1 MLRRKLYDYD
11 FMGGI
16 VAVYLGNSSNVE
28 EALIKYFDSKES
40 RGIWGFYGNDLSE
53 LKKKIDSPL
62 ADLIYYIRSGST
74 KKELLDKISELSNE
88 EIRNKFKEVLE
99 IAKEN
104 DVAIEIN
111 LGGFRRGI
119 KEFSD
124 GKRYPFPYSP
134 LREIVK
140 EVGNKVV
147 IGVDSHNPKEFDNH
161 EEYKLAIDFAKKHDI
176 KIEERIEI

>member
-62 ADLIYYIRSGST
+62 DRYSWGIW
-74 KKELLDKISELSNE
+74 KKNQIQYMQ
-88 EIRNKFKEVLE
+88 
-99 IAKEN
+99 IA
-104 DVAIEIN
+104 
-111 LGGFRRGI
+111 
-119 KEFSD
+119 S
-124 GKRYPFPYSP
+124 SC
-134 LREIVK
+134 
-140 EVGNKVV
+140 
-147 IGVDSHNPKEFDNH
+147 
-161 EEYKLAIDFAKKHDI
+161 
-176 KIEERIEI
+176 